1 MIYKKKKWYFNYI
14 NNNNIIKNKN
24 IILIYL
30 YNYYN
35 NYINILKK
43 NNKYKH
49 LWIQCENCFGL
60 NYKKFFKSKMNI
72 CEQCGYHLKI
82 NSLDR
87 IELLINLNTYKSI
100 NENIISLTKIEFYS
114 EEDNYKNYL
123 ISYQKKTGLYE
134 AIHTGIGKLYK
145 KKIALG
151 VMNFKFMGGSMG
163 TVVGEKISRLIEYA
177 IIKNISLLIFCSS
190 GGARMQ
196 EGSLSLIQ
204 MAKISSILYK
214 YKKKKLFYI
223 SILTSPTT
231 GGVLAS
237 FGMLGDII
245 ISEPNTYIAFAGKR
259 VIEQTLNQKI
269 SENLQK
275 SEYLFKK
282 GLFDIIV
289 PRNILKNILNE
300 LLKFHNYIEINN
312 ILNYR

>member
-1 MIYKKKKWYFNYI
+1 MFIKKWYLNYLKK
-14 NNNNIIKNKN
+14 IKKN
-24 IILIYL
+24 LYL
-30 YNYYN
+30 YNY
-35 NYINILKK
+35 INIKK
-43 NNKYKH
+43 INNNKNKYKN

-87 IELLINLNTYKSI
+87 IDLLINLNTYKSI

-114 EEDNYKNYL
+114 EEENYKNYL
-123 ISYQKKTGLYE
+123 SYYQKKTGLYE

-151 VMNFKFMGGSMG
+151 IMDFNFMGGSMG
-163 TVVGEKISRLIEYA
+163 TVVGEKITRLIEYS
-177 IIKNISLLIFCSS
+177 ILKNIPLLIFCSS

-214 YKKKKLFYI
+214 YKKKNKIFI

-269 SENLQK
+269 SEKLQK
-275 SEYLFKK
+275 SEYLFNK
-282 GLFDIIV
+282 GIFDIIV

-300 LLKFHNYIEINN
+300 LINFHI
-312 ILNYR
+312 

>member
-1 MIYKKKKWYFNYI
+1 MFIKKWYLNYFKK
-14 NNNNIIKNKN
+14 IKK
-24 IILIYL
+24 ILYL
-30 YNYYN
+30 YNY
-35 NYINILKK
+35 ININKKIIK

-87 IELLINLNTYKSI
+87 IDLLINLNTYKSI

-114 EEDNYKNYL
+114 EEESYKNYL
-123 ISYQKKTGLYE
+123 TYYQKKTGLYE

-151 VMNFKFMGGSMG
+151 IMDFKFMGGSMG
-163 TVVGEKISRLIEYA
+163 TVVGEKITRLIEYA
-177 IIKNISLLIFCSS
+177 ILKNIPLLIFCSS

-214 YKKKKLFYI
+214 YKKKKLFFI

-282 GLFDIIV
+282 GIFDIIV

-300 LLKFHNYIEINN
+300 LLYFHIYN
-312 ILNYR
+312 